1 MLGSI
6 VNATTI
12 LIGSSFGAL
21 VGSGIK
27 EKYKSVLFNALGL
40 ACLVLGINAALPN
53 MAKNEYPVLFIASL
67 AIGGIIGTWLDLQG
81 RIDRANEKLKKKTG
95 TTNNPLLGLVTAWL
109 LFAIGT
115 LTTIIGS
122 SNYSIN

>member
-12 LIGSSFGAL
+12 LIGSSFGSL

-53 MAKNEYPVLFIASL
+53 MAKSEYPVLFIASL

-81 RIDRANEKLKKKTG
+81 RIDRANEKLKKKAG

-115 LTTIIGS
+115 FTTIIGS
-122 SNYSIN
+122 SKYPIN

>member
-12 LIGSSFGAL
+12 LIGSTFGAL
-21 VGSGIK
+21 VGAGIK
-27 EKYKSVLFNALGL
+27 DKYKNTLFDALGL
-40 ACLVLGINAALPN
+40 ASIILGVNAALPN
-53 MAKNEYPVLFIASL
+53 MAKSEYPVLFIASL

-81 RIDRANEKLKKKTG
+81 RIDRANERLNQKSG
-95 TTNNPLLGLVTAWL
+95 NTNNSLQGLVTGML

-115 LTTIIGS
+115 FATKM
-122 SNYSIN
+122 